1 MIWAPAFFKHNNS
14 FVVSNFER
22 FFSTTWTIF
31 NTKYHVL
38 YSSNLY
44 LPLQIDQS
52 LQRKN
57 YLLPTQTC
65 SWLGL
70 ISGLFIFF
78 RFVYFFFWFVYFFSG
93 LLVCLC
99 FFLCKARHSTVKF
112 EILNFILFSYLR
124 SLSRILI
131 LQKSLKKKN
140 IYIYI

>member
-1 MIWAPAFFKHNNS
+1 MSCTSFFIPQKTCSSRPYCNS

-31 NTKYHVL
+31 DTKYHVL

-78 RFVYFFFWFVYFFSG
+78 FRFVYFFLVCLFFFWFVYFF
-93 LLVCLC
+93 LVCWFVYVSFSLQSKAQHC
-99 FFLCKARHSTVKF
+99 QIWNSKLYFVFLS
-112 EILNFILFSYLR
+112 
-124 SLSRILI
+124 
-131 LQKSLKKKN
+131 
-140 IYIYI
+140 